1 MKKKK
6 MTKQLDETVRMSETK
21 SDVNHP
27 DGEDSENDPSMTA
40 QSNIIFD
47 EKHGCLLDREGNL
60 LLRFD

>member
-1 MKKKK
+1 
-6 MTKQLDETVRMSETK
+6 MSETK

-40 QSNIIFD
+40 QSNVIFD